1 MRYLLFRKD
10 FIELHCL
17 NLVLKHQ
24 YFNNVTH
31 CFYFLLTITAQLL
44 RSTSIRK
51 PEHSPR
57 SFISSPGLNFKGSVI
72 AGNVQIM
79 EEMSLPVTREM
90 LNILLSAGLTEA
102 IVPDTSRIL
111 LIYFAEA
118 VVSLTSNS
126 FCSTVALKMKS
137 GLALAISVCFRL
149 NIYRAARIPD
159 KAINETTNNAIFT

>member
-17 NLVLKHQ
+17 YLVLKHK
-24 YFNNVTH
+24 YFNNFTH

-57 SFISSPGLNFKGSVI
+57 SFISSPGLYCKGSVI

-79 EEMSLPVTREM
+79 EEISLPVTREM
-90 LNILLSAGLTEA
+90 LSVLLSAGLTKA

-111 LIYFAEA
+111 LIYFADA
-118 VVSLTSNS
+118 AVSLPSNS
-126 FCSTVALKMKS
+126 FCRAVA
-137 GLALAISVCFRL
+137 
-149 NIYRAARIPD
+149 
-159 KAINETTNNAIFT
+159 